1 MKDSELLNIRDVA
14 GGAAI
19 VVKVVP
25 GASRDRV
32 VGVLGDALKITTAAA
47 AEKGRANA
55 AVARTLARTLGVS
68 PRNVELVSGATS
80 PRKEFRIAGMAGV
93 TLRRLL
99 QEL

>member
-55 AVARTLARTLGVS
+55 AVARTLAVALGV
-68 PRNVELVSGATS
+68 RQREVDLVSGRTS
-80 PRKEFRIAGMAGV
+80 QQKVFRIAGMTRV